1 MDLDILCLSVYIW
14 NVDHI
19 QKLCHL
25 LKERKP
31 ELKIII
37 GGPEVTYEIDH
48 FLDEFEIDYIMAGEG
63 EVALNQLLT
72 ALENNEEVKLQGI
85 SMKEHRDPR
94 LFQNIRSYFS
104 YLSCLFLINKETL
117 TFLNNLNQ
125 LVESSVD
132 LDVLSY

>member
-48 FLDEFEIDYIMAGEG
+48 F
-63 EVALNQLLT
+63 
-72 ALENNEEVKLQGI
+72 
-85 SMKEHRDPR
+85 
-94 LFQNIRSYFS
+94 
-104 YLSCLFLINKETL
+104 
-117 TFLNNLNQ
+117 
-125 LVESSVD
+125 
-132 LDVLSY
+132 